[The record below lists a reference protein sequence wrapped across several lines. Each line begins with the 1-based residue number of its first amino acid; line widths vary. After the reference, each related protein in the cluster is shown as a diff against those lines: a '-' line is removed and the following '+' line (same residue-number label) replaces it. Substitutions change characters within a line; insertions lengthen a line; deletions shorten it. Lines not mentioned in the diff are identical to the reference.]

1 LWRLFFQNSFK
12 FVFLIRSQLP
22 VGVRLIGSKGDA
34 MQRLIYSSSR
44 VDDTDAN
51 GFSTEFN
58 DIGEVAVRN
67 NAGLGITGFLI
78 CTKTWFAQVLE
89 GKEAAVEDLLA
100 KIEKDPR
107 HFNLTILSRES
118 CSDLVFPNWGLGWQ
132 HQNIANRIVFLE
144 HQLVHD
150 QAPRLGQAEQ
160 VLSVARHLALEPGDT
175 QMPIAAFMSQ
185 T

>member
-1 LWRLFFQNSFK
+1 
-12 FVFLIRSQLP
+12 
-22 VGVRLIGSKGDA
+22 

-58 DIGEVAVRN
+58 DIGEVAARKN
-67 NAGLGITGFLI
+67 SELGITGYLI
-78 CTKTWFAQVLE
+78 CTRNWYAQVLE
-89 GKEAAVEDLLA
+89 GEAPVLETLLA

-107 HFNLTILSRES
+107 HSNMTLLSRET
-118 CSDLVFPNWGLGWQ
+118 CSDHIFPNWGLGWQ

-144 HQLVHD
+144 NQLVQD

-160 VLSVARHLALEPGDT
+160 VLKVALSLALDPSET
-175 QMPIAAFMSQ
+175 QMPIAALLGPV
-185 T
+185 